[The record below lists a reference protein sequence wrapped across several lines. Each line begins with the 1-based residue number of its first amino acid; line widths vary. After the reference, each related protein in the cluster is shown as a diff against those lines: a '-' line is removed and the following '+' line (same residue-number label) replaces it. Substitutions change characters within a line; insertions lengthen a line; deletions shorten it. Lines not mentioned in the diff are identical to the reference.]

1 MDGLAPYKTLEEK
14 NISGNVLFGS
24 EAPLLE
30 PLASVMKLQDHSGE
44 YDNIKNLE
52 KLLKG

>member
-30 PLASVMKLQDHSGE
+30 PLASVMKLQDYSGK
-44 YDNIKNLE
+44 YDNAKNLTN
-52 KLLKG
+52 LMKG